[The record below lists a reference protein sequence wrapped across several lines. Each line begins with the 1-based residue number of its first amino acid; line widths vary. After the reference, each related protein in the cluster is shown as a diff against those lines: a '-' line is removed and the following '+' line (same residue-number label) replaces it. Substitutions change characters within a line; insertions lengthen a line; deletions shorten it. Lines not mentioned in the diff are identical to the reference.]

1 MKKLMSLC
9 LLALIL
15 LLTGCSEKIPSVN
28 TTPFLSTEMVFTDGI
43 FSEQPVRRRMS
54 LCLLAL
60 DRKSVV

>member
-28 TTPFLSTEMVFTDGI
+28 TI
-43 FSEQPVRRRMS
+43 
-54 LCLLAL
+54 
-60 DRKSVV
+60 SVDKKGVVTYTVIEEFGKDF